1 MDTKQ
6 WMCIELN
13 SGEEV
18 SRSLEYEY
26 TRQGS
31 QEGEKCKRL
40 KM

>member
-13 SGEEV
+13 LGEEV
-18 SRSLEYEY
+18 SRSLEY

-31 QEGEKCKRL
+31 HEGEKCKSVNV
-40 KM
+40 